1 MSMSRE
7 LLWERLQPRA
17 LRPII
22 LDPPAKISRLKPA
35 LSLSKGRS
43 HESRAFHVGRG
54 YAPDARVVSGYLLV
68 GGVAPTYGSFE
79 SPITGCA
86 GARWR
91 RQASLRSWRNTA
103 PPGPGRAA
111 GLRRTATAGP
121 RCPPS
126 RSSTRGQ
133 TRKPTG

>member
-91 RQASLRSWRNTA
+91 RQASLRSWRSDE
-103 PPGPGRAA
+103 
-111 GLRRTATAGP
+111 RRVGKECVSTC
-121 RCPPS
+121 RS
-126 RSSTRGQ
+126 RWS
-133 TRKPTG
+133 PYH

>member
-79 SPITGCA
+79 SPITGSA
-86 GARWR
+86 GARLR

-103 PPGPGRAA
+103 APEIGRASCRERVCQYVSLSVDA
-111 GLRRTATAGP
+111 VPLIKKEPRTD
-121 RCPPS
+121 
-126 RSSTRGQ
+126 TR
-133 TRKPTG
+133 